1 MRYTQVVSNRI
12 CPTNEIYTR
21 VMPQKLTQLRPR
33 SHPRHLVGKSTAQ
46 KDAIKDTTSDIQVNS
61 CFPYRWPS
69 ASLTFNIYF
78 YLFLYYYITRITM
91 NNGTPHLKPPNN
103 QNRRAA
109 LERPAVKLLGGLNQ
123 FAVDQPSPLVLLWFS
138 R

>member
-21 VMPQKLTQLRPR
+21 VIPQKLTQLRPR

-46 KDAIKDTTSDIQVNS
+46 KDAIKDTTSDSQVNS

-78 YLFLYYYITRITM
+78 NLFLYYYITRITI
-91 NNGTPHLKPPNN
+91 NNGAPHLKPPNN

-109 LERPAVKLLGGLNQ
+109 LERPAVNLLGGLNQ
-123 FAVDQPSPLVLLWFS
+123 FAVDIPSPLVLLWFS